1 MAKKRQSKAVKV
13 YNKELRRIKQYIRR
27 AEKRGYQFKDNVIPE
42 RPNRITKASVKKLKK
57 IRPETLYK
65 KSVYGGKATFGE
77 IVKGTEGRKA
87 ERKLASQ
94 RASETRKL
102 RKQVKTATVPDPRF
116 IPPTSISDDTSFYD
130 RVTISGFKQH
140 VSVFNERA
148 STMLKTWLD
157 KLLQNHSEHDVAT
170 MLNDGVENGNIVTYQ
185 IVYSRDKLVEY
196 MSNMLDYLPDEGELF
211 KEQFMEAMEYEE
223 DYSDPL

>member
-1 MAKKRQSKAVKV
+1 MAKKVQSKIVKE
-13 YNKELRRIKQYIRR
+13 YNKELRRIKQFIRR

-42 RPNRITKASVKKLKK
+42 RPNRITKASVRKLKK
-57 IRPETLYK
+57 ITPETLYK
-65 KSVYGGKATFGE
+65 KSVYGGEATFGE
-77 IVKGTEGRKA
+77 VVKGTEGRKA
-87 ERKLASQ
+87 ERKLARQ
-94 RASETRKL
+94 RASETRKI
-102 RKQVKTATVPDPRF
+102 RKQAKTDTTPAPGFT
-116 IPPTSISDDTSFYD
+116 PPTNISDDSSFYD

-170 MLNDGVENGNIVTYQ
+170 MLNDGAEKGNIVTYQ

>member
-1 MAKKRQSKAVKV
+1 MAKKVQSKIVKE
-13 YNKELRRIKQYIRR
+13 YNKELRRIKQFIRR

-42 RPNRITKASVKKLKK
+42 RPNRITKASVRKLKK
-57 IRPETLYK
+57 ITPETLYK
-65 KSVYGGKATFGE
+65 KSVYGGEATFGE
-77 IVKGTEGRKA
+77 AVKGTEGRKA
-87 ERKLASQ
+87 ERKLARQ

-102 RKQVKTATVPDPRF
+102 RKQAKTVTTPEPTF
-116 IPPTSISDDTSFYD
+116 TPPTNISDDTSFYD

-157 KLLQNHSEHDVAT
+157 KLLQNHTEHDVAT
-170 MLNDGVENGNIVTYQ
+170 MLNDGAENGNIVTYQ

-223 DYSDPL
+223 DYSNPL

>member
-1 MAKKRQSKAVKV
+1 MAKKRQSKVVKE
-13 YNKELRRIKQYIRR
+13 YNKELKRIKQFIRR

-42 RPNRITKASVKKLKK
+42 RPNRITKASVRKLKK
-57 IRPETLYK
+57 ITPETLYK
-65 KSVYGGKATFGE
+65 KSVYGGEATFGE

-87 ERKLASQ
+87 ERKLAAQ

-116 IPPTSISDDTSFYD
+116 TPPTNISDDTSFYD

-170 MLNDGVENGNIVTYQ
+170 MLNDGAENGNIVTYQ